1 MTEPRKKM
9 TLPGLYK
16 KVEEG
21 KPITW
26 LTCYDYP
33 TAFMQDQA
41 GVDMILVGDSLGM
54 TMLGFDSTLPVTM
67 EDMIRHAAAVRRGA
81 PNVWLVGDMPYMT
94 YQPSVESAIRNA
106 GRFMAEAGCDCI
118 KLEGGAAMADR
129 VKGIV
134 DAGIPAIGHLG
145 LTPQSV
151 SSLGG
156 FKLQGKSAV
165 LAKKIVD
172 DAKALEKAGAFCILL
187 ELVPDRL
194 CKLITERAENC
205 IIMSLGSGL
214 DAHGQLLIYHDAFA
228 LYPKFKPRMA
238 KVFADAGAVI
248 REGLNG
254 YVKEVTEKTFP
265 APENWFGMP
274 DEEYAALEDMLG
286 MAVPVVENDDE
297 EKHDKKK
304 SKKNK
309 KH

>member
-9 TLPGLYK
+9 TLPGLFK
-16 KVEEG
+16 KAADG
-21 KPITW
+21 QPITW

-33 TAFMQDQA
+33 TAYLQDQA
-41 GVDMILVGDSLGM
+41 GIDMILVGDSLGM
-54 TMLGFDSTLPVTM
+54 TMLGYDSTLPVTM
-67 EDMIRHAAAVRRGA
+67 DDMMRHTAAVRRGA
-81 PNVWLVGDMPYMT
+81 PNAWIVGDMPYMS
-94 YQPSVESAIRNA
+94 YQPSVETAIRSA
-106 GRFMAEAGCDCI
+106 GRFMAETGCDSI
-118 KLEGGAAMADR
+118 KLEGGASMADR
-129 VKGIV
+129 IKGIV

-156 FKLQGKSAV
+156 FKLQGKSAT

-172 DAKALEKAGAFCILL
+172 DAKALEEAGAFCILL

-194 CKLITERAENC
+194 CKLITERAKNC
-205 IIMSLGSGL
+205 IIMSLGSGP

-265 APENWFGMP
+265 AQENWFGMP
-274 DEEYAALEDMLG
+274 DEEYDELLKMLE
-286 MAVPVVENDDE
+286 
-297 EKHDKKK
+297 
-304 SKKNK
+304 
-309 KH
+309 

>member
-16 KVEEG
+16 KVAD
-21 KPITW
+21 KQPITW

-33 TAFMQDQA
+33 TAYLQDQA

-67 EDMIRHAAAVRRGA
+67 DDMMRHTAAVRRGA
-81 PNVWLVGDMPYMT
+81 PNVWLVGDMPYMS
-94 YQPSVESAIRNA
+94 YQPSVETAIRSA
-106 GRFMAEAGCDCI
+106 GRFMAETGCDSI
-118 KLEGGAAMADR
+118 KLEGGASMADR
-129 VKGIV
+129 IKGIV

-156 FKLQGKSAV
+156 FKLQGKSAT

-172 DAKALEKAGAFCILL
+172 DAKALEEAGAFCILL

-194 CKLITERAENC
+194 CKLITERAKNC
-205 IIMSLGSGL
+205 IIMSLGSGP

-248 REGLNG
+248 REGLNA

-265 APENWFGMP
+265 AQENWFGMP
-274 DEEYAALEDMLG
+274 DEEYDELLKLLE
-286 MAVPVVENDDE
+286 
-297 EKHDKKK
+297 
-304 SKKNK
+304 
-309 KH
+309 

>member
-16 KVEEG
+16 KVADNQ
-21 KPITW
+21 PITW

-33 TAFMQDQA
+33 TAYLQDQA
-41 GVDMILVGDSLGM
+41 GIDMILVGDSLGM
-54 TMLGFDSTLPVTM
+54 TMLGYDSTLPVTM
-67 EDMIRHAAAVRRGA
+67 DDMMRHTAAVRRGA
-81 PNVWLVGDMPYMT
+81 PNAWIVGDMPYMS
-94 YQPSVESAIRNA
+94 YQPSVETAIRSA
-106 GRFMAEAGCDCI
+106 GRFMAETGCDSI

-129 VKGIV
+129 IKGIV

-156 FKLQGKSAV
+156 FKLQGKSAT

-172 DAKALEKAGAFCILL
+172 DAKALEEAGAFCILL

-205 IIMSLGSGL
+205 IIMSLGSGP

-265 APENWFGMP
+265 AKENWFGMP
-274 DEEYAALEDMLG
+274 DEEYDELLKML
-286 MAVPVVENDDE
+286 D
-297 EKHDKKK
+297 
-304 SKKNK
+304 
-309 KH
+309 